1 MKFTPKTADELA
13 RDNLLPAGIYPFEV
27 MEATDT
33 LSRAGN
39 DMIKLKLV
47 VFGPDGET
55 PHVFDYLL
63 EKLAYKLRHFAEV
76 TGLLPQY
83 ESGDL
88 TALHCMNRQGYVK
101 LAIEEQE
108 GYSPK
113 NSVKDYEPAPE
124 GSTPRPVAATRAAP
138 VAAAAAAAGFDDDIP
153 FNRIPDYHG

>member
-1 MKFTPKTADELA
+1 MKFTPKSADEVA
-13 RDNLLPAGIYPFEV
+13 RDGLLPAGVYPFEV

-39 DMIKLKLV
+39 DMIRLKLV

-83 ESGDL
+83 EAGEL
-88 TALHCMNRQGYVK
+88 TAIHCLQKNGYVK
-101 LAIEEQE
+101 LVIEEQE

-124 GSTPRPVAATRAAP
+124 GSAPRPVAAPRPAP
-138 VAAAAAAAGFDDDIP
+138 VAAAASAAGFDDELDIP
-153 FNRIPDYHG
+153 F